1 MNNADAIRN
10 MKDTELYN
18 FLNKGGFCPK
28 QGGCYYD
35 EPNCSKCLKKW
46 IKKEALPTGRQQL
59 VIYYKF
65 Y

>member
-18 FLNKGGFCPK
+18 FLNTGGFCPK

-46 IKKEALPTGRQQL
+46 IKKEALPTGRQ
-59 VIYYKF
+59 
-65 Y
+65 